1 MWGSG
6 WVDQLKR
13 ATLGL
18 GGFVKHGMG
27 AVVDLATA
35 DIPGSSDQFNQMM
48 SGLGNFLGGAK
59 GTLGW
64 GGDAI
69 AWTMQKDQELYSHYV
84 SRPIATALTA
94 GSLADSQRWKTQTG
108 DNGFSVM
115 FDTDTWK
122 QAWSIAKHRSPGQ
135 ALILSGT
142 HDIMDANEVNG
153 YQRGFWFNLLS
164 GSADAL
170 ISMEY
175 DPMGKIS
182 KLGVTRTGIQKTTKA
197 LPAHLSEMGHT
208 PEIDR
213 ALSAADEAPLTHV
226 PNPSPD
232 IPTPPTVV
240 PGEVTGPGAGKP
252 LTDYVSAPKSPI
264 RKTLEWADAK
274 VAKLQDPALA
284 AKAIEKHPMLR
295 DNAKGGLIATMLANS
310 NWGEKELLMKVALGD
325 PEAYY
330 TLAGRRDVL
339 GNEIAGKRAD
349 LAALQKSADDMRE
362 DLIKSELP
370 TDAAPGIPS
379 AVDKSLNPERIST
392 LQAEIDALEKRESWI
407 NDAIGKASRPGDAGV
422 RSTLIESVP
431 KGGVY
436 GPIAKA
442 SADLRYALD
451 RASQRGGMSEQ
462 WHYYNTYNTPVRILA
477 TTASRTAG
485 AASHLFVD
493 KRPGAYLDVND
504 PEGWRNL
511 DYMLRRVKGFG
522 SDQRNTLVGQY
533 MGATSEGAKLQIANQ
548 AEKRAIQHIAER
560 NGLSPEDIEP
570 IINQFMS
577 QRQAAKAVLK
587 DRAYS
592 GTLDDAG
599 RRIDFVDEENVPT
612 SILPLL
618 KTQLADKLPLANI
631 DTIEQAVARHKWSI
645 RAMNRFTSPRTF
657 NSADVNPGLVGKAFK
672 AKDIATDASD
682 VLSAWWKTGALLRL
696 GYTVKML
703 SDDELA
709 YMAKLGA
716 MAQLHNT
723 AAGGKNFIANRVRNV
738 KANARAVKS
747 GDLTSEYERVQP
759 KQMLGEKD
767 IDIPLG
773 SGDKVTAQGM
783 YGGPAEQGDLWRGLS
798 SEGREL
804 LQQTEDDLL
813 RRMRRSMANGYFK
826 PGSTG
831 HMEAWAR
838 ALNLQLGQDPMARQL
853 LAGARE
859 GDVVKW
865 LKSDPAGR
873 AHARDLPFRSADP
886 ERWVHNIASMVDH
899 YAPTPELRQS
909 ALDQAVKVKDLKET
923 SRLLGNAPEVHG
935 GLLEHNMGRGPAAE
949 AMSDF
954 RNAFFKRFSQMPT
967 DVLVRHPLTQALYQ
981 TRLKDLVQRW
991 DSAGGSLDNETMRA
1005 FENQARAHAVKEGK
1019 KVVFDLS
1026 QHSNAAHVFRFIA
1039 PFYAPWEATLKRWGR
1054 LAYGNPSIL
1063 FKGNRMWQSFNH
1075 IAGTELQDETGK
1087 PITGFTGLS
1096 ADNQLITLRIPQ
1108 KIADAIPGANVL
1120 NETQIPKSALNVTLM
1135 GDPWW
1140 LPGFGPFAQIPT
1152 SELVKDK
1159 PTAYQHLK
1167 FLLPYGPQSTKDL
1180 LLPNTF
1186 KRLNQYNDDDDASY
1200 ATTKIRIYQTR
1211 YTQWIQG
1218 GRKGPAPSP
1227 TDPDITKDAQRLHGL
1242 QAAVSL
1248 LLPVPVRFNSPYK
1261 FYIDKYHQLLGNKD
1275 LAKQFQAN
1283 SARFENAQR
1292 NALPGQRVP
1301 KEPFGPM
1308 SARDAFITQY
1318 PDFFMFADSVSE
1330 NNAGIPAS
1338 IDALKAS
1345 KKYSTLINEHP
1356 DLASVILGSAN
1367 QTGGDFDPAVY
1378 QYQFT
1383 QKLGDT
1389 GAHYRDKQS
1398 PTEFAHQALSEQG
1411 WNQYTQVMNI
1421 LRADLGERGLTSFAQ
1436 NGAED
1441 LQQAKDVIMG
1451 KLAEQN
1457 PDWFE
1462 EFSSY
1467 SSAKLVGTINGLQQ
1481 IASNPKLRSRGD
1493 IVSLN
1498 HYLAARELF
1507 ERVLA
1512 SRKAAGG
1519 AGSLQAQ
1526 SNADL
1531 LQSWTALRDTIAEA
1545 DTVFQQNIFDRYLSQ
1560 DVDLQAVHA

>member
-1 MWGSG
+1 VWGSG

-35 DIPGSSDQFNQMM
+35 DLPGSSDQFNKMM
-48 SGLGNFLGGAK
+48 SGLGNFLGGTK
-59 GTLGW
+59 GSLGW

-94 GSLADSQRWKTQTG
+94 GSLADSQRWQKQTG

-115 FDTDTWK
+115 FDPDTWK
-122 QAWSIAKHRSPGQ
+122 KAWGIAKHRSPGQ
-135 ALILSGT
+135 ALVLSGA
-142 HDIMDANEVNG
+142 HDIMDSNEVNDF
-153 YQRGFWFNLLS
+153 QRGFWFNLLS
-164 GSADAL
+164 GSTDAV

-175 DPMGKIS
+175 DPMGKLS
-182 KLGVTRTGIQKTTKA
+182 KLGVTRTGIQRTTKA
-197 LPAHLSEMGHT
+197 LPAHLSEMGHS

-213 ALSAADEAPLTHV
+213 AITAADEAPLTHV
-226 PNPSPD
+226 PNPTGD
-232 IPTPPTVV
+232 VPTPPTVV
-240 PGEVTGPGAGKP
+240 PGEVVGPGAGQP

-264 RKTLEWADAK
+264 RKTLEWADSK
-274 VAKLQDPALA
+274 VDKLGDPALA
-284 AKAIEKHPMLR
+284 AKAIAKHPMLR

-325 PEAYY
+325 PEAYF

-339 GNEIAGKRAD
+339 GSEIAGKRAD

-379 AVDKSLNPERIST
+379 AVGKAVNPERIGT
-392 LQAEIDALEKRESWI
+392 LQAEVDALEKRESWI
-407 NDAIGKASRPGDAGV
+407 NDVIGKASKPGDAGI
-422 RSTLIESVP
+422 RSTLIDSVP
-431 KGGVY
+431 KGGIY
-436 GPIAKA
+436 GPLAKA
-442 SADLRYALD
+442 TADMRYALD
-451 RASQRGGMSEQ
+451 RASQRGGLSEQ

-504 PEGWRNL
+504 PQGWQNL
-511 DYMLRRVKGFG
+511 DYMLRRVKGF
-522 SDQRNTLVGQY
+522 SPDHRNTLVGQY
-533 MGATSEGAKLQIANQ
+533 MGATSEGAKLQIANE

-560 NGLSPEDIEP
+560 NGLSPEDIDP

-587 DRAYS
+587 DKAYS

-599 RRIDFVDEENVPT
+599 RRIDFVDEENIPT

-631 DTIEQAVARHKWSI
+631 DTIEQAIARHKWSI

-657 NSADVNPGLVGKAFK
+657 SADDVNPGLMGKAFK

-682 VLSAWWKTGALLRL
+682 VLSSWWKTGALLRL
-696 GYTVKML
+696 GYTIKML

-716 MAQLHNT
+716 MAQLHNA
-723 AAGGKNFIANRVRNV
+723 AAGGKNFIINRARNLQ
-738 KANARAVKS
+738 ANARAVKS
-747 GDLTSEYERVQP
+747 GDLKSEYEDIRP

-767 IDIPLG
+767 VEIPLRSGG
-773 SGDKVTAQGM
+773 SATAEGM
-783 YGGPAEQGDLWRGLS
+783 YGGEHADLWRGLS
-798 SEGREL
+798 SEGR
-804 LQQTEDDLL
+804 DLL
-813 RRMRRSMANGYFK
+813 MQSEDALLGKMRRSMAQGHFK
-826 PGSTG
+826 PGAAG
-831 HMEAWAR
+831 HMEAWR
-838 ALNLQLGQDPMARQL
+838 DALNNQLGQDAMAQRL
-853 LAGARE
+853 LAGDSEDA
-859 GDVVKW
+859 VVRW
-865 LKSDPAGR
+865 LKADPAGR
-873 AHARDLPFRSADP
+873 AYAHDLPFRSADP
-886 ERWVHNIASMVDH
+886 QRWVHNIAAMVDH
-899 YAPTPELRQS
+899 YAPTPEIRQA
-909 ALDQAVKVKDLKET
+909 ALDKAVKVKDLRET
-923 SRLLGNAPEVHG
+923 SKLLGNAPEVHG
-935 GLLEHNMGRGPAAE
+935 GLLEHNMGKGPAAQ

-954 RNAFFKRFSQMPT
+954 RDGFFKHFSQMPT

-991 DSAGGSLDNETMRA
+991 DSAGGTVDNATMRA

-1026 QHSNAAHVFRFIA
+1026 QHSNAAHLFRFIA

-1063 FKGNRMWQSFNH
+1063 FRGNRMWQSFNH
-1075 IAGTELQDETGK
+1075 IAGTELQDENGN
-1087 PITGFTGLS
+1087 PIHGFTGLS
-1096 ADNQLITLRIPQ
+1096 ADKQLITFRLP
-1108 KIADAIPGANVL
+1108 KGIADAIPGANVL
-1120 NETQIPKSALNVTLM
+1120 NNEQIPKSALNVTLM

-1159 PTAYQHLK
+1159 PNLYQHLK

-1180 LLPNTF
+1180 LLPNTL
-1186 KRLNQYNDDDDASY
+1186 KRFNQYNNEDDASY
-1200 ATTKIRIYQTR
+1200 GTTKIRIWQTR
-1211 YTQWIQG
+1211 YTDWIQN
-1218 GRKGPAPSP
+1218 GRKGPAPDP
-1227 TDPDITKDAQRLHGL
+1227 RDPDIAKDAQRLHGL
-1242 QAAVSL
+1242 QAAVSA

-1261 FYIDKYHQLLGNKD
+1261 FYIDKYHQMLSDPNTSKQYQAN
-1275 LAKQFQAN
+1275 LAKYEAVQQAAGPL
-1283 SARFENAQR
+1283 ARI
-1292 NALPGQRVP
+1292 P

-1308 SARDAFITQY
+1308 SARDAFISKY
-1318 PDFFMFADSVSE
+1318 PDFFLFADSVSK
-1330 NNAGIPAS
+1330 NNAGVPAS

-1345 KKYSTLINEHP
+1345 KKYSALVNEHP
-1356 DLASVILGSAN
+1356 DLAPVILGSAA
-1367 QTGGDFDPAVY
+1367 QTGGAFDPAVY
-1378 QYQFT
+1378 SYQFT
-1383 QKLGDT
+1383 QKLGDS
-1389 GAHYRDKQS
+1389 GDHYRDKQS
-1398 PTEFAHQALSEQG
+1398 PTEFAHQALTEQG

-1421 LRADLGERGLTSFAQ
+1421 LRADLGERGLRSFTQ

-1441 LQQAKDVIMG
+1441 LAQAKDAIIG

-1457 PDWFE
+1457 PDWFA
-1462 EFSSY
+1462 EFNSY
-1467 SSAKLVGTINGLQQ
+1467 SSAKLVGTINGLQE
-1481 IASNPKLRSRGD
+1481 IAKNPALRSRGD

-1498 HYLAARELF
+1498 HYLAARDLF

-1526 SNADL
+1526 ANQDL
-1531 LQSWTALRDTIAEA
+1531 LMQWSALRDSIAEA

-1560 DVDLQAVHA
+1560 DIDLQAVHA